1 MSSVSIAKII
11 SVFVREGNQRLAEM
25 TRILAAMRDGEPSA
39 LQDLMR
45 RFHSFAGIG
54 GIDGFDVIN
63 SLAARGEKECRRLM
77 SEGAT
82 PSADQMRRWSSVLD
96 VLRGEVDE
104 LERSIAVVQPMPSRR
119 REPRR
124 VFTKAQAGARIL
136 SVEDDP
142 DQALYLRSV
151 LEGDGYEVRTCA
163 DPQQFEADLVSFR
176 PDLILMDILLPT
188 ITGYELARFARSL
201 DDHQTTPILFLTTDG
216 QQQTRIE
223 SMRSGGD
230 DHIEKPVSPSLLLA
244 TVQTRLE
251 RARQLRHVLD
261 RDNLTGLLNRAAF
274 KRELQA
280 WVRQPGGEGA
290 IVMIDVDRFKQ
301 INDTYGHAFGDSVLA
316 RLGTFLRSNVRG
328 SDRVCRYGGEEFT
341 LLIDDATE
349 DEALLLVGRLRD
361 EFASATQLAPDGK
374 PVRVS
379 FSGGVAPMP
388 HKISGIAVALASADA
403 ALYRAKAAGRN
414 LIFASNVLTPERKTA

>member
-1 MSSVSIAKII
+1 MSSTSIAKII
-11 SVFVREGNQRLAEM
+11 SVFIREGNQRLAEM

-39 LQDLMR
+39 LEDLMR

-63 SLAARGEKECRRLM
+63 SLAARGERECRRMLK
-77 SEGAT
+77 EGVK
-82 PSADQMRRWSSVLD
+82 PSAEHMRRWTSMTD

-104 LERSIAVVQPMPSRR
+104 LERSIGVVQPMPQ
-119 REPRR
+119 RERRR
-124 VFTKAQAGARIL
+124 VFTKAESGVRIL
-136 SVEDDP
+136 SIEDDP

-163 DPQQFEADLVSFR
+163 DPKQFEADLVDFR

-188 ITGYELARFARSL
+188 VSGYELARFARSL
-201 DDHQTTPILFLTTDG
+201 DEHQTTPILFLTADG
-216 QQQTRIE
+216 EQQTRIE

-244 TVQTRLE
+244 TVQTRIE

-261 RDNLTGLLNRAAF
+261 RDSLTGLLNRAAF
-274 KRELQA
+274 RRELQA
-280 WVRQPGGEGA
+280 WVRQSEGEGA

-301 INDTYGHAFGDSVLA
+301 LNDTHGHAFGDAVLA
-316 RLGTFLRSNVRG
+316 RLGAFLRSNVRV
-328 SDRVCRYGGEEFT
+328 SDSVCRYGGEEFT
-341 LLIDDATE
+341 LLIGDATE
-349 DEALLLVGRLRD
+349 DEALRLVDRLRE
-361 EFASATQLAPDGK
+361 EFASAPQLTPDGK
-374 PVRVS
+374 PVCVS
-379 FSGGVAPMP
+379 FSGGVAAMP
-388 HKISGIAVALASADA
+388 PEIAGIAAALESADA

-414 LIFASNVLTPERKTA
+414 VIFASKELAPERKTA